1 MVETVLLIDDDKA
14 TQYIHKRVV
23 DKHNDFKNVLTF
35 FGGDIALTY
44 LKSINVSFIKKPQLI
59 LLDLN
64 MPSMNGWEFIEAY
77 NQLDNE
83 IIEHSKL
90 IILTTSND
98 PRDIS
103 RSKSIKGVS
112 DYIIKPLSFEKL
124 NQILEMYFVNS

>member
-14 TQYIHKRVV
+14 TQYINKRIIT
-23 DKHNDFKNVLTF
+23 KHHDFKNVLTF
-35 FGGDIALTY
+35 LGGDIALSY

-77 NQLDNE
+77 NQLDDE

-90 IILTTSND
+90 IILTTSTD

-103 RSKSIKGVS
+103 RSKNIKGVS
-112 DYIIKPLSFEKL
+112 DYIIKPLSNEKL
-124 NQILEMYFVNS
+124 DLILESYFVNS